1 MSIKVGQIRQDCKG
15 MYVISKIGKC
25 AFGDYVDIIY
35 SDGSTYST
43 SDENICNVRMDE
55 IVAEYDGWLTALNS
69 KEFKNNECN
78 F

>member
-1 MSIKVGQIRQDCKG
+1 MSIKVGQIRRDCKG
-15 MYVISKIGKC
+15 MYVITNIGSC
-25 AFGDYVDIIY
+25 AMGDYVDIIY
-35 SDGSTYST
+35 SDGSTEVLSE
-43 SDENICNVRMDE
+43 ENLCIVGMDE